1 LIQPVKTQMKILLI
15 EDDEDD
21 VELLQE
27 ALNTN
32 SVPFEMQ
39 VIRDGSEAIEFVRTC
54 DVYPDVI
61 VMDFNLPKVHGKVI
75 LKEIKAAEILK
86 DMPLIVLTTSSSKE
100 DENYAYEMGAHKF
113 LIKPV
118 TLEQMK
124 HTATVIVDAATLK
137 KDR

>member
-1 LIQPVKTQMKILLI
+1 MKILLI

>member
-1 LIQPVKTQMKILLI
+1 MKILLI

-21 VELLQE
+21 VELLQQ

-32 SVPFEMQ
+32 SVPFEMR
-39 VIRDGSEAIEFVRTC
+39 VIKDGSEAIEFVRTC
-54 DVYPDVI
+54 EVCPDVI

-86 DMPLIVLTTSSSKE
+86 EIPVIVLTTSSSKE
-100 DENYAYEMGAHKF
+100 DEKYAYEMGAYKF

-124 HTATVIVDAATLK
+124 LTASVIVEAAALK
-137 KDR
+137 DDK